1 MKSKSVSGE
10 FAKYVSQN
18 VFAMIGMSCYILADT
33 FFISKAVGAN
43 GITALNLVLP
53 LYNLIFA
60 LGSMIGVGSA
70 IRFAIAK
77 NQNEN
82 ENRFFFNA
90 MFFTTVI
97 GIAFMAVGFFAPDK
111 LVALLGGSSEI
122 VAVGAPYTRI
132 FMSFAPLFMWNYVCN
147 AFVRNDG
154 SPSIAMA
161 ATVISSLFNIVMDW
175 VLMFPLK
182 LGMSGAALATALSPV
197 VGCAIC
203 CIHFFSKKNNICFKP
218 CVPNFAKLFSCAKL
232 GVSAFV
238 GEFSSAVITVAF
250 NMIILKLVGNIGVA
264 AYGVVA
270 NISLVAVS
278 VFNGVAQGSQPL
290 VSKYYA
296 KSDIKNL
303 SKILRL
309 GIITCLCLAGIII
322 GVINIFAT
330 PIAQI
335 FNSEHIAALT
345 DYAVK
350 GLRIY
355 FIGFIFA
362 GLNIFL
368 SLAFSSMSKAA
379 PAFIVSLMRG
389 FVVIIASVFLL
400 SYLFKM
406 TGVWLAFPVA
416 EAITFIASLSFLISL
431 KKKNEI

>member
-1 MKSKSVSGE
+1 MV
-10 FAKYVSQN
+10 
-18 VFAMIGMSCYILADT
+18 ID
-33 FFISKAVGAN
+33 
-43 GITALNLVLP
+43 
-53 LYNLIFA
+53 
-60 LGSMIGVGSA
+60 
-70 IRFAIAK
+70 
-77 NQNEN
+77 
-82 ENRFFFNA
+82 FFNA
-90 MFFTTVI
+90 IFFTTLFALI
-97 GIAFMAVGFFAPDK
+97 FMAIGVFIPDK
-111 LVALLGGSSEI
+111 LVAILGGSSEI
-122 VAVGAPYTRI
+122 VKVGTPYTKI
-132 FMSFAPLFMWNYVCN
+132 FMCFTPLFMWNYICN

-154 SPSIAMA
+154 APSIAMA

-182 LGMSGAALATALSPV
+182 MGMAGAALATALSPV

-203 CIHFFSKKNNICFKP
+203 CIHFFSKKNNISFKP
-218 CVPNFAKLFSCAKL
+218 CVPSFVKLFNCAKL

-238 GEFSSAVITVAF
+238 GEFSSGVITVAF

-290 VSKYYA
+290 ISKYYA
-296 KSDIKNL
+296 KCENENV
-303 SKILRL
+303 SKILKL

-322 GVINIFAT
+322 VTVNIFAA
-330 PIAQI
+330 PIANV

-379 PAFIVSLMRG
+379 PAFIISIMRG

-416 EAITFIASLSFLISL
+416 EAITFIVSLSFLVGI
-431 KKKNEI
+431 KKKNNL